1 MKGFINLLKCV
12 ICAMIAFIVSDLA
25 VNNPTYNAEYIVKL
39 LVVFSVYLIARGIYF
54 EIEGK

>member
-25 VNNPTYNAEYIVKL
+25 VNNPTHNAEYIVKL
-39 LVVFSVYLIARGIYF
+39 LVVFSVYLIVFGIYF